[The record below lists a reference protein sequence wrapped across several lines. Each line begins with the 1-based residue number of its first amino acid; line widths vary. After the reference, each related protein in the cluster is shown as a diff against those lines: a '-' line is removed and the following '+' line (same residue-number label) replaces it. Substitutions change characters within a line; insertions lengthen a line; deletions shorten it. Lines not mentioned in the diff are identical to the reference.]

1 MTEKIHNGGN
11 KMKKRLT
18 FIALV
23 ICLAMIMIPIFS
35 NMTVGAA
42 NVEITVSTLTGKTIP
57 ITIDNTETVLT
68 LKTRI
73 QEKEGVPPDQ
83 QRLIFAGKQ
92 LEEDKTLESYN
103 IQTGATIHLVLRQST
118 STASIRKG
126 TDSIS
131 GYNTESN
138 TYNYIYYGTW
148 RNAPIKWRVLDT
160 MSNTG
165 DDSAMFLLTDECLYP
180 LPGERFSSYIQF
192 NPKTKADRYL
202 WKDSTL
208 QTWFS
213 EFYNSAFTAAERTQI
228 PAVSLAGSVYSY
240 RSPGTPSYYPAFEYK
255 IDALES
261 EYVFA
266 PSIQDLYNADYG
278 FSGSISRIAGPMLG
292 SYTGTRYWIRSYY
305 NNLPHYVGEGD
316 NLVGDQTGDSAAVR
330 PAMNLSKENNV
341 LFISAAEGG
350 KPSGGLA
357 ELAEYTG
364 SEWKLT
370 LSDSS
375 RSGFSVESTSVS
387 TTNYGGDIE
396 IKYSGAKTGA
406 NEYISVML
414 MDSAGNPTHYGRSS
428 ASLTSESGT
437 VTIPVAAGL
446 TAGDYTL
453 YVFNE
458 QYNGDKMT
466 DYASEL
472 KSVAMTVREANTYT
486 VTYAPGA
493 NGTGTAFTA
502 VKVEGIDLVLSSK
515 TFSRTDYKQI
525 GWSKVDGGEKDYA
538 LGAIYTADEPITLY
552 PVWERQYGLTIS
564 GKDVTS
570 SNQDD
575 VFGDGK
581 VKFEYDY
588 YRYKYILTLTDAS
601 LDDDGFA
608 VIDYSGSNT
617 IEIVLVGKNELRSSG
632 FAGIISSGRLIFSG
646 EGSLKLSVTDEYA
659 NAIDCKGIIVN
670 GGDITIE
677 AAGTAIYTDGTVSVN
692 DGSLTLVITGD
703 GNIIDGA
710 TGSVVNVAPGV
721 VIEAGAKA
729 DGTDAA
735 PVNASETDK
744 ITSAKYLK
752 IYKVPHIHCI
762 CGGHGYDGHDAHT
775 DIEWEPWG
783 EADSLPTSGY
793 YYLTCNI
800 ELSYDEGVFDTT
812 HICLNGY
819 SIRGMKRDDGALS
832 PFTPWLATHGEFVIT
847 DCGNGSIGDLTLSG
861 GKMTMYGGSIP
872 EGTTIA
878 IVKRGEFYAESGAE
892 INGKIINSGKISGG
906 TFNGEVLNEQGTI
919 SGGTFT
925 GKVTNKGGTINDGT
939 FTGTVDNVLFP
950 YYYDDGGVSGGNPAH
965 ICGGIFTETSTV
977 NNVGCFIENGTFRG
991 KVTVTGSV
999 SDGFMHP
1006 GDIDGGT
1013 FTETSEVTIGL
1024 FEIQGI
1030 SSAGRVGGG
1039 NFSGTIRL
1047 EGGLITDYTNGT
1059 QYVCPTFTGSS
1070 KIYLTSGYVES
1081 GIFYGTVTY
1090 GEAVIKDSACRV
1102 VTFVTDGG
1110 SAIDSQR
1117 ILRGQKIQKPENPTK
1132 PGYTFSGWSGGE
1144 NEFDFDAPVLG
1155 DVTATAKWSVNK
1167 YTITIKPGNGED
1179 DIVITQDFGTALTA
1193 PTLTKT
1199 GYTFIGWDV
1208 DFPATM
1214 PAESMT
1220 ITAKWKINQYTIK
1233 FETDGGTFIFN
1244 ITADYGSKIHNPG
1257 TLYKPGFIFEGWDR
1271 PYPETMPAENI
1282 TLTAQWSVC
1291 NHSRSNQKASCK
1303 DAVKC
1308 SVCKGFID
1316 IAEHTPSEEYKSDG
1330 SSHWHEC
1337 TVCGEKLDQAEHTG
1351 GTATCKEKAE
1361 CEICHTKYGELAP
1374 HKIKTEWSVN
1384 GEKHWH
1390 ECSVCGE
1397 KKDEANHSFEWKT
1410 DKEAAVGVAG
1420 SKHEEC
1426 SVCGYKKDA
1435 VTIDPIP
1442 DTTTTTTPPATT
1454 TTGGSVQPPEGGS
1467 NKTAIVISLLV
1478 ILILIFIV
1486 IIIIIIKRKKD
1497 KDKQ

>member
-1 MTEKIHNGGN
+1 
-11 KMKKRLT
+11 
-18 FIALV
+18 
-23 ICLAMIMIPIFS
+23 
-35 NMTVGAA
+35 MTVGAA

-57 ITIDNTETVLT
+57 ITIDNTETVLA

-73 QEKEGVPPDQ
+73 QEREGVPPDQ

-126 TDSIS
+126 VGAIS

-160 MSNTG
+160 KTNTG
-165 DDSAMFLLTDECLYP
+165 ETGALFLMTDECM
-180 LPGERFSSYIQF
+180 GSMKNGYIQF
-192 NPKTKADRYL
+192 NPTDQADRAL
-202 WKDSTL
+202 WKGSDV
-208 QTWFS
+208 QTWCTN
-213 EFYNSAFTAAERTQI
+213 FYSTAFTTEERTLI
-228 PAVSLAGSVYSY
+228 PAITQASSVYLY
-240 RSPGTPSYYPAFEYK
+240 RAPADPSYFPPMRFQ
-255 IDALES
+255 ICGLEA
-261 EYVFA
+261 EYVFV
-266 PSIQDLYNADYG
+266 PSIQDIVNADYG
-278 FSGSISRIAGPMLG
+278 FIDSKSRIAEPFDSVGYG
-292 SYTGTRYWIRSYY
+292 SRYWLRSFEISEKIPFYI
-305 NNLPHYVGEGD
+305 GEHSDLTGD
-316 NLVGDQTGDSAAVR
+316 YGDQVAAVR
-330 PAMNLSKENNV
+330 PVMNLSTAGGNI
-341 LFISAAEGG
+341 LFTSAAVGG
-350 KPSGGLA
+350 KPDGGLTPIS
-357 ELAEYTG
+357 EYSG
-364 SEWKLT
+364 NEWKLT
-370 LSDSS
+370 LRDSS

-387 TTNYGGDIE
+387 TTNYGGDIK

-414 MDSAGNPTHYGRSS
+414 MDSAGNPTYYGRSS

-437 VTIPVAAGL
+437 AKISVATGL

-493 NGTGTAFTA
+493 NGTGTAFTTN
-502 VKVEGIDLVLSSK
+502 KIEGINLVLSSK

-525 GWSKVDGGEKDYA
+525 GWSKVDGGEKDYD

-588 YRYKYILTLTDAS
+588 YRYKYILTLTDVS

-608 VIDYSGSNT
+608 VIDYSGSDT
-617 IEIVLVGKNELRSSG
+617 IEIVLVGKNELNSSG
-632 FAGIISSGRLIFSG
+632 FAGGIISSGRLIFSG

-677 AAGTAIYTDGTVSVN
+677 AAYTAIYTDGAVSVN
-692 DGSLTLVITGD
+692 DGSLTLVTTGD
-703 GNIIDGA
+703 GSIIDGA

-721 VIEAGAKA
+721 VIKAGVKA

-735 PVNASETDK
+735 PINASETDK
-744 ITSAKYLK
+744 IRSAKYLK

-800 ELSYDEGVFDTT
+800 ELPYDEGVFDSA

-847 DCGNGSIGDLTLSG
+847 DCGNGSIGDFTLSG

-872 EGTTIA
+872 DGAALA
-878 IVKRGEFYAESGAE
+878 IVRRGEFYAESGAE

-919 SGGTFT
+919 SGGTFN

-950 YYYDDGGVSGGNPAH
+950 YYENGYVSGGNPAH
-965 ICGGIFTETSTV
+965 INGGIFTETSTV
-977 NNVGCFIENGTFRG
+977 NNVGCIIENGTFRG
-991 KVTVTGSV
+991 KVTVTGYYDGP
-999 SDGFMHP
+999 DGFQRP
-1006 GDIDGGT
+1006 GDIEGGT
-1013 FTETSEVTIGL
+1013 FTETSEVTVA
-1024 FEIQGI
+1024 IQGGT
-1030 SSAGRVGGG
+1030 SGGRVGGG
-1039 NFSGTIRL
+1039 NFSGTVRL
-1047 EGGLITDYTNGT
+1047 EGGEITDY
-1059 QYVCPTFTGSS
+1059 PIFTESS
-1070 KIYLTSGYVES
+1070 KIYLSSGYVKS

-1090 GEAVIKDSACRV
+1090 GEAVIYDSACRTA
-1102 VTFVTDGG
+1102 TFVTDGG
-1110 SAIDSQR
+1110 SAIESQR
-1117 ILRGQKIQKPENPTK
+1117 ILRGQKMKKPENPTK

-1144 NEFDFDAPVLG
+1144 NEFDFDAPALN
-1155 DVTATAKWSVNK
+1155 DVTATAKWSINK

-1179 DIVITQDFGTALTA
+1179 DIVITQDFDTALTA

-1214 PAESMT
+1214 PAKSMT

-1308 SVCKGFID
+1308 SVCKGFIG

-1397 KKDEANHSFEWKT
+1397 KTDEANHSFEWKT
-1410 DKEAAVGVAG
+1410 DKEPSVGVAG

-1442 DTTTTTTPPATT
+1442 DTTTTTTPPPQL
-1454 TTGGSVQPPEGGS
+1454 QP
-1467 NKTAIVISLLV
+1467 AVLFSL
-1478 ILILIFIV
+1478 
-1486 IIIIIIKRKKD
+1486 RKAA
-1497 KDKQ
+1497 QTRPQASFPFWSY